1 MVDSSK
7 ELGGPMLLRGI
18 VFSALLLCVM
28 AGAARA
34 ESFRCPDSELFVE
47 IGDTMAQ
54 VQAKCG
60 PPTAQQN
67 IKGGKRGGI
76 AFVQWLYDFGPA
88 YFTRVL
94 LFERGYLIRIDDD
107 GYGGQR

>member
-1 MVDSSK
+1 
-7 ELGGPMLLRGI
+7 MLLRRI
-18 VFSALLLCVM
+18 VLAALLLC
-28 AGAARA
+28 ALANTARA
-34 ESFRCPDSELFVE
+34 ESFRCPDSELLVD

-94 LFERGYLIRIDDD
+94 IFQARGYLIKIDDG
-107 GYGGQR
+107 GYGGAH